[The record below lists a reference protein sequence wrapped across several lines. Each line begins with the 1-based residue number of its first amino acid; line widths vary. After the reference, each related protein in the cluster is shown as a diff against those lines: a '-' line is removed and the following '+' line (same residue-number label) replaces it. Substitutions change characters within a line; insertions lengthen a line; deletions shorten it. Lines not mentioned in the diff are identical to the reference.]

1 MTGLSKVKNYR
12 ESLIY
17 NIVDYCIL
25 NEYNI
30 IIILSKILIIFL
42 FSGYSTTTFEDTAL
56 DIKSDEDEDTLGL
69 KMLFES

>member
-1 MTGLSKVKNYR
+1 M
-12 ESLIY
+12 
-17 NIVDYCIL
+17 DYCIL

-30 IIILSKILIIFL
+30 IIILSKMLIIFL
-42 FSGYSTTTFEDTAL
+42 SSGYSTTTFEDTAL